1 MGLIAELTA
10 LAEDGSRPRLGPII
24 AALGQ
29 PVRVR
34 VTGRPGV
41 GCRSVSAVLRDQ
53 GLDCVPEGAV
63 ADVVALVIAETVK
76 PEDRR
81 AHLGTDRPRLIV
93 LNKADA
99 LADPAARAAA
109 ITAQTGVRTV
119 PMCALAGGK
128 PTPILDAMAELS
140 APLRYRRLRTALTRL
155 HALAATDPALAELL
169 AADTTV
175 LTTAAAADEVVRA
188 AGLRP
193 SPMAPLRSAVRW
205 LQYSRGPVSPLHR
218 DCGADLARGQL
229 RLVAGGDTP
238 P

>member
-41 GCRSVSAVLRDQ
+41 GSRSVAAVLRDR

-76 PEDRR
+76 PEDRPG
-81 AHLGTDRPRLIV
+81 LDIDRPRLIV

-119 PMCALAGGK
+119 PMCALAGGE
-128 PTPILDAMAELS
+128 PTPILHAMAELS

-175 LTTAAAADEVVRA
+175 LTAAAAADEVVRA

-205 LQYSRGPVSPLHR
+205 LHYSRGPVSPLHR

-229 RLVAGGDTP
+229 RLVAGRDTP